1 MVKSHEK
8 KCQNYLLKLSLR
20 YNEMCRH
27 VNFEE
32 MDSDSSTK
40 KMMNFAHC
48 EQYLTNISK
57 QNIIM
62 AVLRKRNS
70 HSVAIC
76 RLIKKLIM

>member
-1 MVKSHEK
+1 
-8 KCQNYLLKLSLR
+8 
-20 YNEMCRH
+20 MCRH

-40 KMMNFAHC
+40 KMMNFAYC

-76 RLIKKLIM
+76 RLIKKSVKEDPKRKTDSKFDFSQAA